1 MGDSMFSG
9 CTALAS
15 VQFAQTTQSL
25 AQNAFENCTA
35 LTKLSMP
42 ADTFSIPN
50 QFAKGCTALTSF
62 SFAEPGELNYSQCI
76 GQEMLAGT
84 SITSLTFPSSLTS
97 LNAFDSQALKGL
109 DQLKELHFN
118 GMSYDQLVEQTQQ
131 IIQQQDPSQPQPAPP
146 QPTIQVKYA
155 TDKIYCENTMNVVLN
170 WAHITDKSL
179 FITKSSRELC
189 QIMSDCFNSN
199 IPIVM
204 FVSSYEVDKSGVPM
218 CGHCR
223 IFAKYVLTNSTFIDY
238 VCNNKKCIIV
248 YGDDC
253 ASMTGYFTGF
263 RNFFYACGYS
273 SGSYGTY
280 IIGLGCWKKPD
291 GTLNRFYKSDFS
303 GDNNYFSTNNRY
315 DYSKWVTNTLAPKID
330 ALTEGFNAGSG
341 FTGTVSTAS
350 ENSVTVTTVNATIAG
365 TNCFGLGHDV
375 KIYSNDGKSI
385 DFIANASGGSVVYTQ
400 NVQVDNLTV
409 NDFRYGQWYGNA
421 KMLKP
426 YADANY
432 IPVLAIA
439 TQGDNYRESMKFNN
453 DVFNNAEFQA
463 AITTKRILLCK
474 IDSPSFSSGE
484 ASYLLNNWMQKASFP
499 RMPLIMLY
507 WLKKDGGGE
516 ISNGAT
522 HTFDIVL
529 DDYAYYSSNSS
540 NGKIDDAECVHSS
553 SEFLSWLNSTTT
565 IQQYVPQDKFN
576 HPEVTS
582 YLSRYPKYKAY
593 PNQPDDD
600 YGRYFPVGREVPA
613 TVASYD
619 VNVNNSTGAA
629 TWYTLSY
636 STPAAYLPPQATYQY
651 FSLPY
656 DDTNAG
662 MYESMYQISGLMFK
676 IGYDEHSIIIR
687 NNQYAYNAKTED
699 AYIAELGI
707 DSSKIYSSTSSFFD
721 DLYEV
726 DSNDDPTTTINLSV
740 AQDLPFLWNVK
751 KHITLNQ
758 GVIVDSKPAV
768 YIDMWLSSNASRVTA
783 TWTDD
788 EGDSHTEV
796 MLQPGNPQYVISA
809 NVNGID
815 TSNVKLLWIK
825 EFYNN

>member
-1 MGDSMFSG
+1 
-9 CTALAS
+9 
-15 VQFAQTTQSL
+15 
-25 AQNAFENCTA
+25 
-35 LTKLSMP
+35 
-42 ADTFSIPN
+42 
-50 QFAKGCTALTSF
+50 
-62 SFAEPGELNYSQCI
+62 
-76 GQEMLAGT
+76 MLYGT
-84 SITSLTFPSSLTS
+84 SITSLTFPASLTS
-97 LNAFDSQALKGL
+97 LNAFDSQALRGL

-118 GMSYDQLVEQTQQ
+118 GMTYDQIVSATQS
-131 IIQQQDPSQPQPAPP
+131 IIQQDPVQPQPAPP
-146 QPTIQVKYA
+146 EPTIKVKYA
-155 TDKIYCENTMNVVLN
+155 TDKIYCESSMDAVLR
-170 WAHITDKSL
+170 WAGITDRSL
-179 FITKSSRELC
+179 FITKSSSEIH
-189 QIMSDCFNSN
+189 QIMSDCFASN
-199 IPIVM
+199 IPVVM
-204 FVSSYEVDKSGVPM
+204 FVSGYNVDKSGTPT
-218 CGHCR
+218 CSHCR
-223 IFAKYVLTNSTFIDY
+223 DFAKNILTNSTFIDY
-238 VCNNKKCIIV
+238 VRNNNKCVIV

-253 ASMTGYFTGF
+253 ASMSGGFGGF
-263 RNFFYACGYS
+263 RNFFYACGDNAS

-280 IIGLGCWKKPD
+280 VIGLGCWKKTD
-291 GTLNRFYKSDFS
+291 GTLNRFYQSNFAKT
-303 GDNNYFSTNNRY
+303 G
-315 DYSKWVTNTLAPKID
+315 DYSRWVTNVLSPKIN
-330 ALTEGFNAGSG
+330 ALTEGFNPGSSAAGGASA
-341 FTGTVSTAS
+341 GT
-350 ENSVTVTTVNATIAG
+350 VTVTTVNATIAG

-375 KIYSNDGKSI
+375 KIYSNDGKSV

-439 TQGDNYRESMKFNN
+439 TQGDNHRESMQFNN
-453 DVFNNAEFQA
+453 DVFNNSEFQS
-463 AITTKRILLCK
+463 AITEKHILLCK

-484 ASYLLNNWMQKASFP
+484 ASYLLNKWMQKASFP
-499 RMPLIMLY
+499 RMPLTMLY

-522 HTFDIVL
+522 RTFDIVL
-529 DDYAYYSSNSS
+529 DDYAYYSSNPSDI
-540 NGKIDDAECVHSS
+540 KIDDAECVHSS

-565 IQQYVPQDKFN
+565 IQQYVPQAKFN
-576 HPEVTS
+576 RPEVVS

-600 YGRYFPVGREVPA
+600 YGRYFPVGREAPA
-613 TVASYD
+613 TAASYE

-636 STPAAYLPPQATYQY
+636 STPAASLPPQATYQY

-656 DDTNAG
+656 DGTDEG
-662 MYESMYQISGLMFK
+662 IYESMYQISGLMFK

-687 NNQYAYNAKTED
+687 NNQYAYNAKTEA

-726 DSNDDPTTTINLSV
+726 DSNDDPTTAINQDV
-740 AQDLPFLWNVK
+740 ARDMPFLWNVK

-815 TSNVKLLWIK
+815 ISNVKLLWIK